1 MFRKDRHGLVESFVA
16 EATRRRRRSSRASFL
31 FAEAGRRR
39 RRSSHAGFFPVS
51 ERLRIRKGIL
61 REGEDRYAAEDK
73 KKTQC
78 GEIVFYLLS
87 D

>member
-1 MFRKDRHGLVESFVA
+1 MFRKDRHGLVEFC
-16 EATRRRRRSSRASFL
+16 RRSDPSQAEKLAS
-31 FAEAGRRR
+31 
-39 RRSSHAGFFPVS
+39 FFPVS